1 LPKHEPIYIHS
12 FTYYTSLMLLN
23 FHSLHKW
30 EEFGIESLWEKP
42 GRGVKAKWKEEDI
55 EFLSECLK
63 KEPRT
68 YNSFQLADKLEKER
82 SIKLSPDRLRRV
94 LKKKESFGKEL
105 VQVIKENKTPNNE
118 K

>member
-1 LPKHEPIYIHS
+1 MEKIWYGKQAWKTQVE
-12 FTYYTSLMLLN
+12 
-23 FHSLHKW
+23 
-30 EEFGIESLWEKP
+30 GESK
-42 GRGVKAKWKEEDI
+42 RGKTLDI

-94 LKKKESFGKEL
+94 LKKRG
-105 VQVIKENKTPNNE
+105 
-118 K
+118 